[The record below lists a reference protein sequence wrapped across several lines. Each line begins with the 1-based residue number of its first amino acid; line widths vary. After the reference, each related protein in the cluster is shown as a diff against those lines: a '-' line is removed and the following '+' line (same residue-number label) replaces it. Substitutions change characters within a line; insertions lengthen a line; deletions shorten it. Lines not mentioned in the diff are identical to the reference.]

1 MSFHSTG
8 NPQAVYVNVIVS
20 LNRNPCIFSRNIFN
34 KTLAAL
40 LAPVKNKPV
49 FKAVFH
55 PFLFSKA
62 LFSRHGAA
70 DVLQVNVFFCNFYI
84 FHKAPSRKKINISVE
99 LHFQQNNAGLSRK
112 AQPDISEQNIF
123 PELPASASFH
133 SAATVGLFALRRL
146 RGSFLHFVSELLRRC
161 YYP

>member
-1 MSFHSTG
+1 MLSMTLD
-8 NPQAVYVNVIVS
+8 NVV
-20 LNRNPCIFSRNIFN
+20 R
-34 KTLAAL
+34 AL
-40 LAPVKNKPV
+40 S
-49 FKAVFH
+49 H

-99 LHFQQNNAGLSRK
+99 LHFQQNNARLSRT

-146 RGSFLHFVSELLRRC
+146 RGSFLHFVPELLRRC